1 MSGGPKKASRWERRY
16 MELTEQQIKRQDFVD
31 NAIFELINELF
42 PSDKEVEWDIEAI
55 GEIRD
60 AIQSQLVTRGLCTE
74 QEFYPYIAE

>member
-1 MSGGPKKASRWERRY
+1 

-42 PSDKEVEWDIEAI
+42 PSDKEVEWDIDVI

-60 AIQSQLVTRGLCTE
+60 AIQSQFVTRGFCTE

>member
-1 MSGGPKKASRWERRY
+1 

-31 NAIFELINELF
+31 NAIFGLINELL

-60 AIQSQLVTRGLCTE
+60 AILSQLVKRGLCME
-74 QEFYPYIAE
+74 QEFYPYLVE